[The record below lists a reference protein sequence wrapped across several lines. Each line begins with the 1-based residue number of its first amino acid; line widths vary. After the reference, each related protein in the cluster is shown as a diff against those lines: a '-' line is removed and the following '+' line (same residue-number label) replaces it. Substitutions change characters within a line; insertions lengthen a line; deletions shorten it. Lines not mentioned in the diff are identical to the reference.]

1 MTSVLWFTLLFPFP
15 FREGSGVR
23 VPLYVACFA
32 SQIEQMASVNTH
44 LVVDYKR
51 SLCEV
56 ANG

>member
-1 MTSVLWFTLLFPFP
+1 M
-15 FREGSGVR
+15 R
-23 VPLYVACFA
+23 VPLYAACFA

-51 SLCEV
+51 SVCEL